1 MDWWVHWIPSKP
13 CLVTR
18 ISEFTQVI
26 IIHGEEDV
34 LKNDDHRPYL
44 EYLAKSGYKPEMEH
58 KSLVNFQYL
67 WLLTKNQI

>member
-1 MDWWVHWIPSKP
+1 MDWWVRWIPSEP

-26 IIHGEEDV
+26 IIHG
-34 LKNDDHRPYL
+34 KKMFKKIDDHRPYF
-44 EYLAKSGYKPEMEH
+44 EYLAKSGYKPEMEY

-67 WLLTKNQI
+67 WLRTKNQI